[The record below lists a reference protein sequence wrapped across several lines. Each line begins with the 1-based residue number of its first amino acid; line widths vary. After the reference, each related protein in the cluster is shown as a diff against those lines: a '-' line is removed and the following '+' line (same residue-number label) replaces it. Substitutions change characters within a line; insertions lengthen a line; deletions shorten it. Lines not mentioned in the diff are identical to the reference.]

1 MDHKGETQEGGM
13 GLKREELPQMDGS
26 CDACEPDEAQPA
38 TQVCHTC
45 SFAFCPLHADKHAS
59 STHHLLTPYNHEGT
73 QANDLGS
80 NGDPRVAG
88 GAEDED
94 GAERGAEMGV
104 NQAIAALRG
113 VAMAGADES
122 GDAEEGEGAKN
133 GMPLD
138 AELGEGAE
146 GAEAGQ
152 EAMAAG
158 EAGKRD
164 TVTVERLRCKEHGQE
179 GSLYCKPDEKIIC
192 VVCAVQ
198 GEHREHEI
206 ITLHEAYVWQKNRQG
221 YDLLGCT
228 QQMAEKIKTKW
239 TNPEV
244 SPISCIQNTES
255 KAKGVVS
262 RHTQTLS
269 AATEREESDI
279 WKQQHG
285 NISPVTNMSTE
296 ELEAYVNDQF
306 DELRRLVRLEE
317 RRTLH
322 LVDLKEAFLTASAA
336 EKIAEITVQTERLQE
351 EMANITHQLCLLEQ
365 VEAQAVGPAVAAE
378 VLVAG
383 PAHRVPHDIEA
394 RPRRGKGQIVRNIAL
409 SEGFR
414 PPSVMVYI
422 HMNSQTKEEWADR
435 EVKWLPQLD
444 TATTSQ
450 HMFDGSAGRLSGHSL
465 SPSPQFVPLLSYSA
479 SEGKGEFCEERSR
492 FWDSS
497 SRHLGSPLIKVA
509 PAFCCQ
515 RRGRLKEATGGSS
528 ASLPSVW
535 ALL

>member
-59 STHHLLTPYNHEGT
+59 STHHPLTPYNHEGT

-239 TNPEV
+239 TNPE
-244 SPISCIQNTES
+244 
-255 KAKGVVS
+255 
-262 RHTQTLS
+262 
-269 AATEREESDI
+269 
-279 WKQQHG
+279 
-285 NISPVTNMSTE
+285 MSTE

-394 RPRRGKGQIVRNIAL
+394 RPRLPEPRADPMDPRDFGDNDSG
-409 SEGFR
+409 
-414 PPSVMVYI
+414 PSMD
-422 HMNSQTKEEWADR
+422 H
-435 EVKWLPQLD
+435 
-444 TATTSQ
+444 
-450 HMFDGSAGRLSGHSL
+450 
-465 SPSPQFVPLLSYSA
+465 
-479 SEGKGEFCEERSR
+479 
-492 FWDSS
+492 
-497 SRHLGSPLIKVA
+497 A
-509 PAFCCQ
+509 P
-515 RRGRLKEATGGSS
+515 
-528 ASLPSVW
+528 
-535 ALL
+535 